1 MAGLASG
8 QSRIPASQQFAAIA
22 YLRWRL
28 FANSFRRKGGKGEL
42 VARLLVYP
50 ILLVFIIGPALG
62 AGFGS
67 WAAAANNHLGVISGV
82 LWGITLLQMFISVNL
97 SQPGLSFE
105 PSSLIRFPVTFTRY
119 LIVRLFLGLLSP
131 ATVIGTA
138 ALLSAALGV
147 TVARPNLGWIA
158 FSAAAALS
166 LTNMLFIRMVFA
178 WVDRWLSTRR
188 AREIFT
194 GFIILFSIGIQW
206 ANVTFNPGFNSR
218 RHDLAESKRKLAV
231 LMHLYHSCEA
241 ALAHFPP
248 GAAGSAVIGFAR
260 GATLTAILDVQVILV
275 FGALFLAVFAW
286 RMNRE
291 YRGETFSDPGS
302 IATPKEVLAE
312 GRSAAKLESMA
323 TPVSGAGQA
332 SRFAED
338 FRACLYKEWI
348 YVRRNTAQLYGM
360 LAPLAMVFLFAGKIG
375 STTQGSL
382 WTFPGAIAYAT
393 LGVAALSYNAFG
405 LDAEGVQ
412 FYFLAPVRLRTVVL
426 AKNVFSFAISALELL
441 LVYVVLSYI
450 AKPPSPMLLAETTCW
465 LVFAVLLN
473 VTVGN
478 MRSIISPKKQD
489 PSKMGRGR
497 TSQMSALISL
507 AVILLVGATGAGA
520 ILLGD
525 YLRQPWLPLGI
536 LLVLAIAAAA
546 FYAVGMRNLDA
557 LATRNQET
565 MIEELCKAA

>member
-1 MAGLASG
+1 V
-8 QSRIPASQQFAAIA
+8 IPA
-22 YLRWRL
+22 
-28 FANSFRRKGGKGEL
+28 
-42 VARLLVYP
+42 
-50 ILLVFIIGPALG
+50 VF
-62 AGFGS
+62 
-67 WAAAANNHLGVISGV
+67 WGV
-82 LWGITLLQMFISVNL
+82 TLLQIFISVNL

-131 ATVIGTA
+131 STVIGTA
-138 ALLSAALGV
+138 SLLSAALGV
-147 TVARPNLGWIA
+147 TVARHDLGGIA
-158 FSAAAALS
+158 FGTAAALS
-166 LTNMLFIRMVFA
+166 LANMLFIRMIFA

-188 AREIFT
+188 AREVFT
-194 GFIILFSIGIQW
+194 GCIIFLSIGIQW

-218 RHDLAESKRKLAV
+218 HHDAVESRRKLTV
-231 LMHLYHSCEA
+231 LMHVYHSSEA
-241 ALAHFPP
+241 ALARFPP
-248 GAAGSAVIGFAR
+248 GAAGAAVITFAR
-260 GATLTAILDVQVILV
+260 GATLKAIFSVQLV
-275 FGALFLAVFAW
+275 LVYAALFLAVFAW

-302 IATPKEVLAE
+302 IAPPQEASPPE
-312 GRSAAKLESMA
+312 RGAAKLEAMPSSLA
-323 TPVSGAGQA
+323 GPEGASQ
-332 SRFAED
+332 FAED

-360 LAPLAMVFLFAGKIG
+360 LAPLAMVFIFAGKIG
-375 STTQGSL
+375 ASTQGST

-412 FYFLAPVRLRTVVL
+412 FYFLAPVRLHTVVF
-426 AKNVFSFAISALELL
+426 AKNVFTFAISALELL

-450 AKPPSPMLLAETTCW
+450 AKPPSLMLLAETTCW
-465 LVFAVLLN
+465 LVFAVLMN

-478 MRSIISPKKQD
+478 MRSIVSPKKQD

-507 AVILLVGATGAGA
+507 GVILLVGAVGAGA

-525 YLRQPWLPLGI
+525 WVRQPWLPLGVLL
-536 LLVLAIAAAA
+536 LLVVVAASLYAA
-546 FYAVGMRNLDA
+546 GMKNLDT
-557 LATRNQET
+557 LAQRNQET
-565 MIEELCKAA
+565 MIEELCKAS